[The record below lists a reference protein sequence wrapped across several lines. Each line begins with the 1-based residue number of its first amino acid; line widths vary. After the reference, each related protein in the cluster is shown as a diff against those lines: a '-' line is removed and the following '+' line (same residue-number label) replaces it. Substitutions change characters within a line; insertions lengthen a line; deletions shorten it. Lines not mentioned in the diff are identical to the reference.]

1 LSYDLQIR
9 ILGGDWVFLQGGPWT
24 VTDHVV
30 TGLLADTTYDWR
42 VRSKCGAGLFSD
54 WSLHTTFS
62 TLNLDCATPTNT
74 STTNVTDSSATLTW
88 HSVPGALT
96 YSIELKVGNGNWIEV
111 SGSPFVDTTVVI
123 DSLLPSTVYSWR
135 VRTNCSSGEF
145 SAWTSPLSFATS
157 GFPISGSNECAGA
170 TTLTV
175 NSNCVNSASSNV
187 GATES
192 TPGPQGWCPENEYN
206 DVWFKFTMPD
216 VPSPVVTV
224 RTTAGSLT
232 DAIME
237 VYRGG
242 GCQDLEFITCEDD
255 NNNGS
260 GSTMP
265 VISVTGT
272 AGETIWVRVW
282 GYAGTTGTFNICAF
296 NYQSNNFAAPDI
308 TPDVIFEGE
317 ALDPKDWAAPTFSE
331 ISTTLHV
338 SPNPTK
344 DILNVRYTQTDQSKV
359 TGLLLMDMSGKII
372 FTKTYQPDHIKEF
385 MDQVDV
391 SAYSSGLYL
400 LRVNTMSGIL
410 TEKIMITD

>member
-1 LSYDLQIR
+1 
-9 ILGGDWVFLQGGPWT
+9 
-24 VTDHVV
+24 
-30 TGLLADTTYDWR
+30 
-42 VRSKCGAGLFSD
+42 
-54 WSLHTTFS
+54 
-62 TLNLDCATPTNT
+62 
-74 STTNVTDSSATLTW
+74 
-88 HSVPGALT
+88 
-96 YSIELKVGNGNWIEV
+96 
-111 SGSPFVDTTVVI
+111 
-123 DSLLPSTVYSWR
+123 
-135 VRTNCSSGEF
+135 
-145 SAWTSPLSFATS
+145 
-157 GFPISGSNECAGA
+157 
-170 TTLTV
+170 
-175 NSNCVNSASSNV
+175 
-187 GATES
+187 
-192 TPGPQGWCPENEYN
+192 
-206 DVWFKFTMPD
+206 
-216 VPSPVVTV
+216 
-224 RTTAGSLT
+224 
-232 DAIME
+232 
-237 VYRGG
+237 
-242 GCQDLEFITCEDD
+242 
-255 NNNGS
+255 
-260 GSTMP
+260 MP

-317 ALDPKDWAAPTFSE
+317 ALEPKDWAAPTFSE

-372 FTKTYQPDHIKEF
+372 FTKTYQPDHVKEF